1 MNKLKKIRIEKSM
14 TQKELAEKSGITRQ
28 SINNIE
34 NGKQYPTYFNII
46 KLAAAL
52 EINLED
58 LF

>member
-1 MNKLKKIRIEKSM
+1 MNKLKKFRIQRLI
-14 TQKELAEKSGITRQ
+14 TQKELAEKTGMTRQ

-52 EINLED
+52 EINVED